1 MSGAPSSH
9 AIWEA
14 RYADGSAVNRFPFP
28 ILIGAA
34 ARLVPS
40 ECRSAASVLEIGCG
54 AGNNLWALAELGFD
68 VYGTEVA
75 PTAVALAA
83 AALARMRPADGA
95 RRVRLSD
102 GLTIPFD
109 DATFDLVLER
119 HVLCQNPSSSHR
131 RQIGEIQRVL
141 KPGGAYF
148 GVNLSA
154 GHPAFGQGRQVGP
167 GDYESDEGAFAGL
180 GLRHFFEV
188 EELRSLFADFTMID
202 LRLITERPLIGD
214 HGQEEIALM
223 ARLPERR

>member
-1 MSGAPSSH
+1 MTRAPSSH
-9 AIWEA
+9 AIWEE

-34 ARLVPS
+34 ARLIPS
-40 ECRSAASVLEIGCG
+40 GRRSTSSVLEIGCG

-83 AALARMRPADGA
+83 AAIARTRPEGDAN
-95 RRVRLSD
+95 RVRLSD
-102 GLTIPFD
+102 GLSIPFG
-109 DATFDLVLER
+109 DAAFDLVLER

-131 RQIGEIQRVL
+131 QLVAEIQRVL

-167 GDYESDEGAFAGL
+167 GDYESDEGDFAGY

-188 EELRSLFADFTMID
+188 EELRGLFAGFTVID
-202 LRLITERPLIGD
+202 LRVITERPLVGD
-214 HGQEEIALM
+214 HGQEEIALT

>member
-1 MSGAPSSH
+1 MSGVPGNH

-34 ARLVPS
+34 ARLVPG
-40 ECRSAASVLEIGCG
+40 ERRSAASVLEIGCG
-54 AGNNLWALAELGFD
+54 AGNNLWALADIGFD

-75 PTAVALAA
+75 PTAVALAS
-83 AALARMRPADGA
+83 AALARVRPADDTL
-95 RRVRLSD
+95 RVRLSD
-102 GLTIPFD
+102 GLTIPFG
-109 DATFDLVLER
+109 DAAFDLVLER

-131 RQIGEIQRVL
+131 QLVAEIRRVL

-154 GHPAFGQGRQVGP
+154 GDPACGLGRQVGP
-167 GDYESDEGAFAGL
+167 GDYESDDGAFAGF

-188 EELRSLFADFTMID
+188 EELRNLFADFTVID
-202 LRLITERPLIGD
+202 LRLITERPLIGS
-214 HGQEEIALM
+214 HGQEEIALT